1 MNINFTLISQAIAFA
16 IFIWFTVR
24 FVWPPL
30 MRAVEER
37 QQRIADGLAA
47 AERGKQELEQAQK
60 RAVEEVRKARE
71 SGADL
76 RTNAEKQAA
85 QLIDEARQEAARI
98 IAQARAAAEAEAATA
113 AQRVKEQLRER
124 VADLAVAGAERILRK
139 EIDAKRH
146 AELLANLKQELR

>member
-1 MNINFTLISQAIAFA
+1 MNINFTLISQAVAFA

-60 RAVEEVRKARE
+60 RAVEEMRKARE
-71 SGADL
+71 SNADM

-85 QLIDEARQEAARI
+85 QIVDEARQESARI
-98 IAQARAAAEAEAATA
+98 IAQARTAAEAEAAAA

-124 VADLAVAGAERILRK
+124 LADLAIAGAERILRR
-139 EIDAKRH
+139 EIDAKKH

>member
-1 MNINFTLISQAIAFA
+1 MNINFTLISQAVAFA

-47 AERGKQELEQAQK
+47 AERGKQELEQAHK
-60 RAVEEVRKARE
+60 RAVEEMRKARE
-71 SGADL
+71 SNADM

-85 QLIDEARQEAARI
+85 QIVDEARQESARI
-98 IAQARAAAEAEAATA
+98 IAQARTAAEAEAAAA

-124 VADLAVAGAERILRK
+124 LADLAIAGAERILRR
-139 EIDAKRH
+139 EIDAKKH

>member
-1 MNINFTLISQAIAFA
+1 MNINFTLVSQAVAFA

-47 AERGKQELEQAQK
+47 GERGKQELDLAQK
-60 RAVEEVRKARE
+60 KANDEMRKARE
-71 SGADL
+71 STSEL

-85 QLIDEARQEAARI
+85 ALVDEARQEATRI
-98 IAQARAAAEAEAATA
+98 IAQARTAAEAEATVA
-113 AQRVKEQLRER
+113 AQRAKEALRER
-124 VADLAVAGAERILRK
+124 VAELAVAGAERILRK
-139 EIDAKRH
+139 EIDAKKH
-146 AELLANLKQELR
+146 VELLAGLKQELK

>member
-1 MNINFTLISQAIAFA
+1 MNINFTLISQAVAFA

-98 IAQARAAAEAEAATA
+98 IAQARAAAEAEATAA
-113 AQRVKEQLRER
+113 AQRIKEQLRER

-139 EIDAKRH
+139 EIDAKKH
-146 AELLANLKQELR
+146 AELLTTLKQELR

>member
-60 RAVEEVRKARE
+60 RAVEEMRKARE
-71 SGADL
+71 SNADM

-85 QLIDEARQEAARI
+85 QIVDEARQESARI
-98 IAQARAAAEAEAATA
+98 IAQARTAAEAEAAAA

-124 VADLAVAGAERILRK
+124 LADLAIAGAERILRR
-139 EIDAKRH
+139 EIDAKKH

>member
-1 MNINFTLISQAIAFA
+1 MNINFTLLAQAITFA

-30 MRAVEER
+30 MRAVADR

-47 AERGKQELEQAQK
+47 AERGKQEFEVAMRQAND
-60 RAVEEVRKARE
+60 EMRKARE
-71 SGADL
+71 SNAEL
-76 RTNAEKQAA
+76 RTNVERQAA
-85 QLIDEARQEAARI
+85 QIVDEARQESARI
-98 IAQARAAAEAEAATA
+98 IAQARAAAEAEAAAA
-113 AQRVKEQLRER
+113 AQRVKEALRER
-124 VADLAVAGAERILRK
+124 VAELAVAGAERILRK

>member
-1 MNINFTLISQAIAFA
+1 MNINFTLVAQAIAFA

-30 MRAVEER
+30 MRAVEDR

-47 AERGKQELEQAQK
+47 ADRGKQELELAQR
-60 RAVEEVRKARE
+60 RANDEMRKARE
-71 SGADL
+71 STSEL
-76 RTNAEKQAA
+76 RANAERQAA

-98 IAQARAAAEAEAATA
+98 IAQARAAAEAEAAAA
-113 AQRVKEQLRER
+113 AQRVKELLREQ
-124 VADLAVAGAERILRK
+124 VAELAVAGAERILRK

-146 AELLANLKQELR
+146 AELLTQLKQELV